1 MAHFNVYLIIQICND
16 NIISFIDEMTT
27 LLKIKS
33 FKYIETSLGTILD
46 STVYFK
52 DTKHGLALNLLD
64 PLNNFT
70 LHIYLLKLNNSTSF
84 RFKLMCLKT

>member
-1 MAHFNVYLIIQICND
+1 
-16 NIISFIDEMTT
+16 MTT

-52 DTKHGLALNLLD
+52 DTKHDLALNLLV
-64 PLNNFT
+64 PLNFT

>member
-1 MAHFNVYLIIQICND
+1 
-16 NIISFIDEMTT
+16 MTT

-52 DTKHGLALNLLD
+52 DKKHGLAFNLLD